1 MRDQLLDLFLQLVRI
16 PSPTGSERAVADFVA
31 AYLRDL
37 GLEPRFDIAGAGG
50 HGPAECGN
58 VLAYLPPTDGRDARP
73 TGGTGETPI
82 LLNAHL
88 DTVTLDHPVV
98 PVVEGDVV
106 RSDGTTILGADD
118 KAGVALIL
126 LTMRRLIEQELPHPG
141 VWVVFTVA
149 EETGLWGAQGLD
161 LQRLAPRP
169 ELGFVLDGHTQP
181 GEMVTGA
188 PSAVSLDVTIT
199 GCAAHAGV
207 CPEQGISALQ
217 TAARALADMRLGRI
231 DEGTTA
237 NVGTCRSG
245 SARNI
250 VPEVCTLQAEAR
262 GYDEAKLSAQVAHMQ
277 ERFETTAREAGAQ
290 VHTELS
296 RSFTTF
302 ALDADST
309 PVRRATAAAE
319 RAGLSPTT
327 ARGGGGS
334 DANVF
339 NERGLPSVMLAIG
352 GANVHTPAEELRLPE
367 ALACLEWLGEIVGGS

>member
-16 PSPTGSERAVADFVA
+16 PSPTGSERAVVDFVA
-31 AYLRDL
+31 AYLREV
-37 GLEPRFDIAGAGG
+37 GLEARFDIAGGEG

-58 VLAYLPPTDGRDARP
+58 LLAYLPPTGGRAAGP
-73 TGGTGETPI
+73 T
-82 LLNAHL
+82 LMLNAHL
-88 DTVTLDHPVV
+88 DTVSHDHPIA
-98 PVVEGDVV
+98 PVVEGEVV

-126 LTMRRLIEQELPHPG
+126 LAARRLIEQALPHPG
-141 VWVVFTVA
+141 LWVVFTVA

-161 LQRLAPRP
+161 FGRLDPRP
-169 ELGFVLDGHTQP
+169 EMGFVLDGHTQP

-207 CPEQGISALQ
+207 CPEQGINALQ
-217 TAARALADMRLGRI
+217 TAARALAEMRLGRL
-231 DEGTTA
+231 DADTTA

-250 VPEVCTLQAEAR
+250 VPEICTLQAEAR
-262 GYDEAKLSAQVAHMQ
+262 SYDEAKLAAQVAHMQ
-277 ERFETTAREAGAQ
+277 ERFEAAAREAGAQ
-290 VHTELS
+290 VRMELS
-296 RSFTTF
+296 RSYTTF
-302 ALDADST
+302 ALGDDSP
-309 PVRRATAAAE
+309 PVVRAAQAAKA
-319 RAGLSPTT
+319 AGLTPTT
-327 ARGGGGS
+327 AHGGGGS

-339 NERGLPSVMLAIG
+339 NERGLPSVILATG
-352 GANVHTPAEELRLPE
+352 GAYVHTPAEELRLPE